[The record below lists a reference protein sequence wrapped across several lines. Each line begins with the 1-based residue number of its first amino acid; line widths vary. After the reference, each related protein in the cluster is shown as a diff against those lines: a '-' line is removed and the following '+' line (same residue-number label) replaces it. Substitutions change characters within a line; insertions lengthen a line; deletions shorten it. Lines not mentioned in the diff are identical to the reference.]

1 MLNRPWLWE
10 RGVRFA
16 ERIPSVSTTSWN
28 ILERMKH
35 LQQVANE
42 WRARSATNA
51 SICMGGKWALTRNR
65 VFDLRNSSELADFV
79 FFHICQ
85 SKFSFRVDLY
95 GTWSH
100 GHSNVINMKV
110 ASIATPHLLRPRA
123 ASRPGEVLVLSLDD
137 QPNLKLMDSWTA
149 LGKLHLFRIFG
160 E

>member
-1 MLNRPWLWE
+1 MLNRPGFE
-10 RGVRFA
+10 NGVLDLRKGFRA
-16 ERIPSVSTTSWN
+16 SPQHHETYW
-28 ILERMKH
+28 
-35 LQQVANE
+35 NE
-42 WRARSATNA
+42 WNTYNKWRTNEEHEA
-51 SICMGGKWALTRNR
+51 PPTHQFAWVVSGPWLEIAYLISGIHLN
-65 VFDLRNSSELADFV
+65 LQDFV
-79 FFHICQ
+79 FFHICR

-137 QPNLKLMDSWTA
+137 QPNLKLMDNWTA